1 MENGTVPNASLEPRP
16 APGYRWVILA
26 LMVTTQ
32 AGMVMA
38 GMAVA
43 PLAPFVLGDLVSS
56 RTELGMLVSALLVG
70 AGIGSM
76 PGGWLSDRSVRWT
89 LVGGQALLAVMVVGL
104 SQVSSFQVSLALL
117 FLGGIGYGAVT
128 ATATK
133 AVAAWFTTRE
143 RALAMGL
150 TVSSGPMGSAIISLI
165 LPPLGQAWG
174 WRPALLPFTGLV
186 LVSTLACAVLFRSPP
201 ADRGPGREMS
211 HVSIGVWGILK
222 KKETWLLSGSAMLM
236 GGVEHAFRT
245 YFLLHLTEV
254 TLLSV
259 VVGGWYLALSHG
271 SGLLGRVGWGMV
283 ADRWFRG
290 DRAGLFAVLP
300 LMAGMAVLLLGL
312 GWGSPWILPLLA
324 IMFGLAGGGWVGVWS
339 LILLDKASTRSSG
352 TEIGLVMSFTY
363 VGVVLG
369 PILFGRG
376 VDLTGSYQ
384 TMWMAVAAV
393 AIPASA
399 SALLLRR
406 SRHKT
411 GPPAASS
418 PAGLPRGSGREA

>member
-1 MENGTVPNASLEPRP
+1 MENRPVLNASLEHRP
-16 APGYRWVILA
+16 APRYRWVILA
-26 LMVTTQ
+26 IIVMAQ
-32 AGMVMA
+32 IGMVMA
-38 GMAVA
+38 GMAVT

-76 PGGWLSDRSVRWT
+76 PGGWLSDRSDRWT
-89 LVGGQALLAVMVVGL
+89 LVGGQALLAGMVVVL
-104 SQVSSFQVSLALL
+104 SQVSSFQASLALL
-117 FLGGIGYGAVT
+117 FLGGLGFGAVT
-128 ATATK
+128 ATATR
-133 AVAAWFTTRE
+133 AVASWFTTRE

-150 TVSSGPMGSAIISLI
+150 TVSSGPMGSAIISLV

-174 WRPALLPFTGLV
+174 WRPALLPFAGLV
-186 LVSTLACAVLFRSPP
+186 LISALSCAALFRSPP
-201 ADRGPGREMS
+201 ANRGPSREIS
-211 HVSIGVWGILK
+211 QVSLGVWDILK

-236 GGVEHAFRT
+236 GAMEHAFRT

-259 VVGGWYLALSHG
+259 IVGGWYLALSHG

-312 GWGSPWILPLLA
+312 GWGSPWVLPLLA
-324 IMFGLAGGGWVGVWS
+324 IVFGLAGGGWVGLWS
-339 LILLDKASTRSSG
+339 LILLDRADTKSTG
-352 TEIGLVMSFTY
+352 TEIGLVMSFPY
-363 VGVVLG
+363 IGVVLG

-384 TMWMAVAAV
+384 TTWMALAV
-393 AIPASA
+393 IAIPASA

-406 SRHKT
+406 SRQKT
-411 GPPAASS
+411 GDLAASS
-418 PAGLPRGSGREA
+418 LVGLPRASEREA

>member
-1 MENGTVPNASLEPRP
+1 MEKRTVPNVSRESRP
-16 APGYRWVILA
+16 ASRYRWVILTIIVMA
-26 LMVTTQ
+26 QV
-32 AGMVMA
+32 GIVMA
-38 GMAVA
+38 GMAVT

-89 LVGGQALLAVMVVGL
+89 LAGGQALLASMVIVL
-104 SQVSSFQVSLALL
+104 SQVTSFQVSLALL

-128 ATATK
+128 AAATK

-150 TVSSGPMGSAIISLI
+150 MVSSGPMGSAIMSLV

-186 LVSTLACAVLFRSPP
+186 LVSTLSCAALFRSPP
-201 ADRGPGREMS
+201 TDHAPGGEIS
-211 HVSIGVWGILK
+211 HVKLGVWDILK
-222 KKETWLLSGSAMLM
+222 KRETWLLSGSAMLM
-236 GGVEHAFRT
+236 GCMEHAFRT

-259 VVGGWYLALSHG
+259 IVGGWYLALSHG
-271 SGLLGRVGWGMV
+271 SGLFGRVGWGLV

-300 LMAGMAVLLLGL
+300 LMAGTALLLLGL

-324 IMFGLAGGGWVGVWS
+324 IIFGLAGGGWVGVWS
-339 LILLDKASTRSSG
+339 LILLDRANTKSAG

-384 TMWMAVAAV
+384 TTWMVFSAI

-399 SALLLRR
+399 CALLLRR
-406 SRHKT
+406 SRRKT
-411 GPPAASS
+411 GDLVASS
-418 PAGLPRGSGREA
+418 PVGLPRTSEREA